1 MIKAIYRE
9 REDGDFDFVA
19 AFDTDLT
26 LEPPSNWPDEI
37 ADWLRSEG
45 ETVLVIETCSLQ
57 KLPDV
62 FEGKSRPRI
71 LAKGVISHDRERRT
85 KT

>member
-19 AFDTDLT
+19 AFDTNLT
-26 LEPPSNWPDEI
+26 PEPPSNWPDEI
-37 ADWLRSEG
+37 AEWLRNEG
-45 ETVLVIETCSLQ
+45 ETVLVVDNCTLH

-62 FEGKSRPRI
+62 WEGRPRSRS
-71 LAKGVISHDRERRT
+71 LANVQSEPRGGQT
-85 KT
+85 L